1 MPDNVR
7 TWTVSDVTRWLDSL
21 SLGQYI
27 NAFSEGAVD
36 GPFLME
42 LREEDLVQ
50 VLGVKHKL
58 HVRKILTSRE
68 KLKPLSQQELK
79 QKQVVEL
86 EEKAEATR
94 SEFGV
99 PTLDTVFS
107 QARNGRIKR
116 VQDSLN
122 AGKLLLLYLSICNN
136 IIYRYSLLHY
146 FIITVVVVAV
156 VFLLGFPVD
165 AEDERGNTLLLVAA
179 QNSNKRLVEML
190 LVRGAAINHQNA
202 QGNTALHFAIAFDSE
217 GKIAEYLIEHGAD
230 DTIQNVEGM
239 TAYDGVAT

>member
-27 NAFSEGAVD
+27 DAFSEGAVD

-122 AGKLLLLYLSICNN
+122 AGKLLLLLFYLYT
-136 IIYRYSLLHY
+136 II
-146 FIITVVVVAV
+146 
-156 VFLLGFPVD
+156 
-165 AEDERGNTLLLVAA
+165 
-179 QNSNKRLVEML
+179 
-190 LVRGAAINHQNA
+190 
-202 QGNTALHFAIAFDSE
+202 
-217 GKIAEYLIEHGAD
+217 
-230 DTIQNVEGM
+230 
-239 TAYDGVAT
+239 